1 METVNKKYSA
11 IKEKIKVLS
20 KEQRVLK
27 NQRKTIHLV
36 GERTIEP
43 WAAYFQHQA
52 NRSELKDLYITYR
65 LLKGVP
71 IEEIQAQYK
80 TPINMNKVNQ
90 LVEEYGKTLYP
101 GK

>member
-1 METVNKKYSA
+1 METINKNYNK

-20 KEQRVLK
+20 EEQRVLK
-27 NQRKTIHLV
+27 NQRKTVHLV

-43 WAAYFQHQA
+43 WQAYFRHQA
-52 NRSELKDLYITYR
+52 NRSELKELYITYR

-80 TPINMNKVNQ
+80 APINMNKINQ
-90 LVEEYGKTLYP
+90 LVEEYEKTLYS
-101 GK
+101 GQ